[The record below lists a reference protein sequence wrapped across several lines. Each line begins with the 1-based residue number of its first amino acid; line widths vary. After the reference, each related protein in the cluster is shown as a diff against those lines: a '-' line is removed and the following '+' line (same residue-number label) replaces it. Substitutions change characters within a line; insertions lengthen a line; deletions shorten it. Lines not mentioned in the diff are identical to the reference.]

1 LCVAIAVRHRPDAV
15 QKVCGFPLAPATS
28 FPYSISVASFLM
40 LCFAICRIPSSTL
53 LPTFL
58 LISSGGT
65 GDQYHKFTPPIHVS
79 FFAVYSQWNCPGR
92 VRFPFAWER
101 GREAKSCCPIS
112 LSHIF
117 ISTVVP
123 VVNSSGRK
131 SGRYSIILFLK
142 SQGDQKGFMCRTLN
156 QHFIG

>member
-1 LCVAIAVRHRPDAV
+1 MLSKKCVASLWLQPHPSLTPFRWHP
-15 QKVCGFPLAPATS
+15 
-28 FPYSISVASFLM
+28 SFLM
-40 LCFAICRIPSSTL
+40 LCFAICRIPPSTL

-58 LISSGGT
+58 VISIGT
-65 GDQYHKFTPPIHVS
+65 GDPYHKFTPPIHVS

-117 ISTVVP
+117 VSTVVP
-123 VVNSSGRK
+123 VVRK
-131 SGRYSIILFLK
+131 SGRYNIIFI
-142 SQGDQKGFMCRTLN
+142 SEEPRCRKRI
-156 QHFIG
+156 QVWAFFIG